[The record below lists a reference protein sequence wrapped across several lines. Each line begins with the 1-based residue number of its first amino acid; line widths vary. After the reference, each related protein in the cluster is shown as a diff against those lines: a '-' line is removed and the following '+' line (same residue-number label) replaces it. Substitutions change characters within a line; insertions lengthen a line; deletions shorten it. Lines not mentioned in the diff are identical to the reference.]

1 MARLL
6 IAVLGL
12 SALLAACAA
21 APRVGGVRV
30 ISNVPDATLYV
41 DEEVQGPA
49 RAYQSHYIRL
59 EPGAHRLVLEH
70 PDYFPEYVDVTV
82 QENMAMAVSVEMRR
96 RPE

>member
-1 MARLL
+1 MVRPLL
-6 IAVLGL
+6 LGL
-12 SALLAACAA
+12 GACVLLVACAA
-21 APRVGGVRV
+21 APRAGGVRV
-30 ISNVPDATLYV
+30 VVNVPDATLYV

-59 EPGAHRLVLEH
+59 EPGAHRITLEH

-96 RPE
+96 RPD